1 MKPFKWLCGSPHLTL
16 YSPLSPAE
24 CCRAFDQNVLGEFS
38 FSIFRIRKYAAM
50 YGSRR
55 EDKFKL
61 YERTK
66 ARESGTPIFRAR
78 IAASGAGSE
87 IRGFFGLSCIV
98 SFFTVLWVSII
109 FLVLSH
115 FFLLSAMAFFHGQT
129 HAGWTTLAA
138 FLLLAI
144 IASVI
149 ALMSVLRQGKE
160 DRYVQFMSKTFDAV
174 LLERHE

>member
-1 MKPFKWLCGSPHLTL
+1 MKLFKWLRGSPHLTL
-16 YSPLSPAE
+16 YSTLSPAE
-24 CCRAFDQNVLGEFS
+24 CRRAFDQNVLGEFS
-38 FSIFRIRKYAAM
+38 FSIFRRWKHPAM
-50 YGSRR
+50 FRSRR
-55 EDKFKL
+55 HDKFKL

-66 ARESGTPIFRAR
+66 TRDSGTPIFRAR

-87 IRGFFGLSCIV
+87 IRGYFGLSQFV

-115 FFLLSAMAFFHGQT
+115 FLLLSAMAFFHGQN

-138 FLLLAI
+138 FLLIAI

-149 ALMSVLRQGKE
+149 ASMSVLRQGKE
-160 DRYVQFMSKTFDAV
+160 DRYVQFMNKTFDAV